1 MEHSIVFPSDPER
14 GIDRGS
20 AEIHPFSIYNSSTV
34 RRRRVAAIVAAGN
47 DGAIG
52 RDGDLPWHI
61 AGDMRRFKSLTMG
74 HPVIMGRRTWESL
87 PKRPLPGRRN
97 IVVSRN
103 PDFRAEGAETAPSV
117 EAAIAACAAD
127 EIPFVIGG
135 GQIYAAAFPL
145 LTEILMT
152 RVDTSVEN
160 ADTFFPT
167 LKEDEWSVSEQ
178 SETMTTDQGLS
189 YHFLTYRRKES

>member
-1 MEHSIVFPSDPER
+1 MEHSIIFPSDPER

-20 AEIHPFSIYNSSTV
+20 AEIRPFSIYNSSTG

-47 DGAIG
+47 NGAIG
-52 RDGDLPWHI
+52 RRGDLPWHI
-61 AGDMRRFKSLTMG
+61 AEDMRRFKSLTMG

-103 PDFRAEGAETAPSV
+103 PDFLAEGAETAPSV
-117 EAAIAACAAD
+117 EAAIALCAAD
-127 EIPFVIGG
+127 EIPFIIGG
-135 GQIYAAAFPL
+135 GEIYAAAFPL

-152 RVDTSVEN
+152 RVDTSVED

-167 LKEDEWSVSEQ
+167 VSTDEWSLSEESEPMVSAK
-178 SETMTTDQGLS
+178 GLPFR
-189 YHFLTYRRKES
+189 FLKYLRK

>member
-20 AEIHPFSIYNSSTV
+20 AEIRPFSIYNSSTG

-47 DGAIG
+47 NGAIG

-61 AGDMRRFKSLTMG
+61 AEDMRRFKSLTMG

-117 EAAIAACAAD
+117 EAAIALCAAD
-127 EIPFVIGG
+127 EIPFIIGG
-135 GQIYAAAFPL
+135 GEIYAAAFPL

-152 RVDTSVEN
+152 RVDTSVED

-167 LKEDEWSVSEQ
+167 VSTEEWSLSEESEPMVSAN
-178 SETMTTDQGLS
+178 GLPFR
-189 YHFLTYRRKES
+189 FLKYLRK

>member
-20 AEIHPFSIYNSSTV
+20 AEIRPFSIYNSSTG
-34 RRRRVAAIVAAGN
+34 RRRRVAAIVAAGSN
-47 DGAIG
+47 GAIG
-52 RDGDLPWHI
+52 RRGDLPWHI
-61 AGDMRRFKSLTMG
+61 AEDMRRFKSLTMG

-103 PDFRAEGAETAPSV
+103 PDFLAEGAETAPSV
-117 EAAIAACAAD
+117 EAAIALCAAD
-127 EIPFVIGG
+127 EIPFIIGG
-135 GQIYAAAFPL
+135 GEIYAAAFPL

-152 RVDTSVEN
+152 RVDTSVED

-167 LKEDEWSVSEQ
+167 VTTDEWSLSEESEPMVSAK
-178 SETMTTDQGLS
+178 GLPFR
-189 YHFLTYRRKES
+189 FLKYLRK

>member
-1 MEHSIVFPSDPER
+1 MEHSIIFPSDPER

-20 AEIHPFSIYNSSTV
+20 AEIRPFSIYNSSTG

-47 DGAIG
+47 NGAIG
-52 RDGDLPWHI
+52 RRGDLPWHI
-61 AGDMRRFKSLTMG
+61 AEDMRRFKSLTMG

-103 PDFRAEGAETAPSV
+103 PDFLAEGAETATSV
-117 EAAIAACAAD
+117 EAAIALCAAD
-127 EIPFVIGG
+127 EIPFIIGG
-135 GQIYAAAFPL
+135 GEIYAAAFPL

-152 RVDTSVEN
+152 RVDTSVED

-167 LKEDEWSVSEQ
+167 VSTEEWSLSEESEPMVSAK
-178 SETMTTDQGLS
+178 GLPFR
-189 YHFLTYRRKES
+189 FLKYLRK

>member
-1 MEHSIVFPSDPER
+1 MEHSIIFPSDPER

-20 AEIHPFSIYNSSTV
+20 AEIRPFSIYNSSTG
-34 RRRRVAAIVAAGN
+34 RRRRVAAIVAAGSN
-47 DGAIG
+47 GAIG
-52 RDGDLPWHI
+52 RRGDLPWHI
-61 AGDMRRFKSLTMG
+61 AEDIRRFKSLTMG

-103 PDFRAEGAETAPSV
+103 PDFQTEGAETAPSV
-117 EAAIAACAAD
+117 EAAIALCAAD
-127 EIPFVIGG
+127 EIPFIIGG
-135 GQIYAAAFPL
+135 GEIYAAAFPL

-152 RVDTSVEN
+152 RVDTSVED

-167 LKEDEWSVSEQ
+167 VTTDEWSLSEESEPMVSAK
-178 SETMTTDQGLS
+178 GLPFR
-189 YHFLTYRRKES
+189 FLKYLRK

>member
-1 MEHSIVFPSDPER
+1 MEHSIIFPSDPER

-20 AEIHPFSIYNSSTV
+20 AEIRPFSIYNSSTG
-34 RRRRVAAIVAAGN
+34 RRRRVAAIVAAGSN
-47 DGAIG
+47 GAIG
-52 RDGDLPWHI
+52 RRGDLPWHI
-61 AGDMRRFKSLTMG
+61 AEDMRRFKSLTMG

-103 PDFRAEGAETAPSV
+103 PDFLTEGAETAPSV
-117 EAAIAACAAD
+117 EAAIALCAAD
-127 EIPFVIGG
+127 EIPFIIGG
-135 GQIYAAAFPL
+135 GEIYAAAFPL

-152 RVDTSVEN
+152 RVDTSVED

-167 LKEDEWSVSEQ
+167 VTTDEWSLSEESEPMVSAK
-178 SETMTTDQGLS
+178 GLPFR
-189 YHFLTYRRKES
+189 FLKYLRK

>member
-1 MEHSIVFPSDPER
+1 MEHSIIFPSDPER

-20 AEIHPFSIYNSSTV
+20 AEIRPFSIYNSSTG
-34 RRRRVAAIVAAGN
+34 RRRRVAAIVAAGSN
-47 DGAIG
+47 GAIG
-52 RDGDLPWHI
+52 RRGDLPWHI
-61 AGDMRRFKSLTMG
+61 AEDMRRFKSLTMG

-103 PDFRAEGAETAPSV
+103 PDFLAEGAETAPSV
-117 EAAIAACAAD
+117 EAAIALCAAD
-127 EIPFVIGG
+127 EIPFIIGG
-135 GQIYAAAFPL
+135 GEIYAAAFPL

-152 RVDTSVEN
+152 RVDTSVED

-167 LKEDEWSVSEQ
+167 VTTDEWSLSEESEPMVSAK
-178 SETMTTDQGLS
+178 SLPFR
-189 YHFLTYRRKES
+189 FLKYLRK

>member
-1 MEHSIVFPSDPER
+1 MEHSIIFPSDPER

-20 AEIHPFSIYNSSTV
+20 AEIRPFSIYNSSTG

-47 DGAIG
+47 NGAIG
-52 RDGDLPWHI
+52 RRGDLPWHI
-61 AGDMRRFKSLTMG
+61 AEDMRRFKSLTMG

-117 EAAIAACAAD
+117 VAAIALCAAD
-127 EIPFVIGG
+127 EIPFIIGG
-135 GQIYAAAFPL
+135 GEIYAAAFPL

-152 RVDTSVEN
+152 RVDTSVED

-167 LKEDEWSVSEQ
+167 VSTDEWSLSEESEPMVSAK
-178 SETMTTDQGLS
+178 GLPFR
-189 YHFLTYRRKES
+189 FLKYLRK

>member
-1 MEHSIVFPSDPER
+1 MEHSIVFPSDAES

-20 AEIHPFSIYNSSTV
+20 SEIRPFSIYNSVTG
-34 RRRRVAAIVAAGN
+34 RHRRVAAIVAAGN
-47 DGAIG
+47 NGAIG
-52 RDGDLPWHI
+52 RDGELPWHI
-61 AGDMRRFKSLTMG
+61 AEDMRRFKSLTMG

-117 EAAIAACAAD
+117 EAAIALCAAD
-127 EIPFVIGG
+127 EIPFIIGG
-135 GQIYAAAFPL
+135 GEIYAAAFPL

-152 RVDTSVEN
+152 RVDTSVED

-167 LKEDEWSVSEQ
+167 VSTEEWSLSEESEPMVSAN
-178 SETMTTDQGLS
+178 GLPFR
-189 YHFLTYRRKES
+189 FLKYLRK

>member
-1 MEHSIVFPSDPER
+1 MEHSIIFPSDPER

-20 AEIHPFSIYNSSTV
+20 AEIRPFSIYNSSTG

-47 DGAIG
+47 NGAIG
-52 RDGDLPWHI
+52 RRGDLPWHI
-61 AGDMRRFKSLTMG
+61 AEDMRRFKSLTMG

-117 EAAIAACAAD
+117 EAAIALCAAD
-127 EIPFVIGG
+127 EIPFIIGG
-135 GQIYAAAFPL
+135 GEIYAAAFPL

-152 RVDTSVEN
+152 RVDTSVED

-167 LKEDEWSVSEQ
+167 VSTDEWSLSEESEPMVSAK
-178 SETMTTDQGLS
+178 GLPFR
-189 YHFLTYRRKES
+189 FLKYLRKWR

>member
-1 MEHSIVFPSDPER
+1 MEHSIIFPSDPER

-20 AEIHPFSIYNSSTV
+20 AEIRPFSIYNSSTG
-34 RRRRVAAIVAAGN
+34 RRRRVAAIVAAGSN
-47 DGAIG
+47 GAIG
-52 RDGDLPWHI
+52 RRGDLPWHI
-61 AGDMRRFKSLTMG
+61 AEDMRRFKSLTMG

-103 PDFRAEGAETAPSV
+103 PDFLAEGAETAPSV
-117 EAAIAACAAD
+117 EAAIALCAAD
-127 EIPFVIGG
+127 EIPFIIGG
-135 GQIYAAAFPL
+135 GEIYAAAFPL

-152 RVDTSVEN
+152 RVDTSVED

-167 LKEDEWSVSEQ
+167 VTTDEWSLSEESEPMVSAK
-178 SETMTTDQGLS
+178 GLPFR
-189 YHFLTYRRKES
+189 FLKYLRK

>member
-1 MEHSIVFPSDPER
+1 MEHSIVFPSDAES

-20 AEIHPFSIYNSSTV
+20 SEIRPFSIYNSVTG
-34 RRRRVAAIVAAGN
+34 RHRRVAAIVAAGN

-74 HPVIMGRRTWESL
+74 HPVIMGRRTWDSL
-87 PKRPLPGRRN
+87 PRRPLPGRRN
-97 IVVSRN
+97 IVVSHN
-103 PDFRAEGAETAPSV
+103 PEFRAEGAETAPSV
-117 EAAIAACAAD
+117 ETAIAACAAD

-160 ADTFFPT
+160 ADTFFPA

-189 YHFLTYRRKES
+189 YRFLTYRRKES

>member
-20 AEIHPFSIYNSSTV
+20 AEIRPFSIYNSSTG

-47 DGAIG
+47 KGAIG
-52 RDGDLPWHI
+52 RRGDLPWHI
-61 AGDMRRFKSLTMG
+61 AEDMRRFKSLTMG

-117 EAAIAACAAD
+117 EAAIALCAAD
-127 EIPFVIGG
+127 EIPFIIGG
-135 GQIYAAAFPL
+135 GEIYAAAFPL

-152 RVDTSVEN
+152 RVDTSVED

-167 LKEDEWSVSEQ
+167 VSTDEWSLSEESEPMVSAK
-178 SETMTTDQGLS
+178 GLPFR
-189 YHFLTYRRKES
+189 FLKYLRK

>member
-1 MEHSIVFPSDPER
+1 MEHSIVFPSDAES

-20 AEIHPFSIYNSSTV
+20 SEIRPFSIYNSVTG
-34 RRRRVAAIVAAGN
+34 RHRRVAAIVAAGN
-47 DGAIG
+47 NGAIG
-52 RDGDLPWHI
+52 RDGELPWHI
-61 AGDMRRFKSLTMG
+61 AEDMRRFKSLTMG

-117 EAAIAACAAD
+117 EAAIALCAAD
-127 EIPFVIGG
+127 EIPFIIGG
-135 GQIYAAAFPL
+135 GEIYAAAFPL

-152 RVDTSVEN
+152 RVDTSVED

-167 LKEDEWSVSEQ
+167 VTTDEWSLSEESEPMVSAK
-178 SETMTTDQGLS
+178 GLPFR
-189 YHFLTYRRKES
+189 FLKYLRK

>member
-1 MEHSIVFPSDPER
+1 MEHSIVFPSDAES

-20 AEIHPFSIYNSSTV
+20 SEIRPFSIYNSVTG
-34 RRRRVAAIVAAGN
+34 RHRRVAAIVAAGN
-47 DGAIG
+47 NGAIG

-61 AGDMRRFKSLTMG
+61 AEDMRRFKSLTMG

-117 EAAIAACAAD
+117 EAAIALCAAD
-127 EIPFVIGG
+127 EIPFIIGG
-135 GQIYAAAFPL
+135 GEIYAAAFPL

-152 RVDTSVEN
+152 RVDTSVED

-167 LKEDEWSVSEQ
+167 VTTDEWSLSEESEPMVSAN
-178 SETMTTDQGLS
+178 GLPFR
-189 YHFLTYRRKES
+189 FLKYLRK

>member
-1 MEHSIVFPSDPER
+1 MEHSIIFPSDPER

-20 AEIHPFSIYNSSTV
+20 AEIRPFSIYNSSTG
-34 RRRRVAAIVAAGN
+34 RRRRVAAIVAAGSN
-47 DGAIG
+47 GAIG
-52 RDGDLPWHI
+52 RRGDLPWHI
-61 AGDMRRFKSLTMG
+61 AEDMRRFKSLTMG

-103 PDFRAEGAETAPSV
+103 PDFQTEGAETAPSV
-117 EAAIAACAAD
+117 EAAIALCAAD
-127 EIPFVIGG
+127 EIPFIIGG
-135 GQIYAAAFPL
+135 GEIYAAAFPL

-152 RVDTSVEN
+152 RVDTSVED

-167 LKEDEWSVSEQ
+167 VTTDEWSLSEESEPMVSAK
-178 SETMTTDQGLS
+178 GLPFR
-189 YHFLTYRRKES
+189 FLKYLRK

>member
-1 MEHSIVFPSDPER
+1 MEHSIIFPSDPER

-20 AEIHPFSIYNSSTV
+20 AEIRPFSIYNSSTG

-47 DGAIG
+47 KGAIG
-52 RDGDLPWHI
+52 RRGDLPWHI
-61 AGDMRRFKSLTMG
+61 AEDMRRFKSLTMG

-87 PKRPLPGRRN
+87 PKPPLTGRRN

-117 EAAIAACAAD
+117 EAAIALCAAD
-127 EIPFVIGG
+127 EIPFIIGG
-135 GQIYAAAFPL
+135 GEIYAAAFPL

-152 RVDTSVEN
+152 RVDTSVED

-167 LKEDEWSVSEQ
+167 VTTDEWSLSEESEPMVSAK
-178 SETMTTDQGLS
+178 GLPFR
-189 YHFLTYRRKES
+189 FLKYLRK